1 MITMSKKHPTVTWLG
16 MFLTMIVI
24 CLLSACSNSSVPS
37 QTSGIGTGNTLAT
50 KDTIITPGTTNVGSV
65 SFIGIRMLDK
75 SNGWALTTS
84 SILKTSD
91 GGIHWKNV
99 TPANT
104 VLSQMA
110 RGDFLSEKYAWIVNA
125 SQDNTISVLRTS
137 DGGQSWQSATIADP
151 NSEIVDVPHFLNT
164 QEGWLEVTPG
174 GPGAGSEGV
183 DIFHT
188 IDGGKTWNKIAS
200 SGQSASGLPNGGLKS
215 GISFKDA
222 KNGWATGGDATPNS
236 VWLYATH
243 DGGQT
248 WQKVTS
254 SSFYHLPDWGTTQ
267 NTSYSYHTT
276 SPVFF
281 GNDGFLPIQINGQLD
296 NNTRVSGFIIY
307 HTANGGQG
315 WAPPAPGID
324 ALAKFMTDDLYMVDP
339 QHAWAS
345 DTNSGA
351 CYATADAGKTWQ
363 IVADVGQVR
372 AFSFVDASY
381 GWAIGDQTLQ
391 HTTDGGKTWQ
401 KLTYSIQ

>member
-1 MITMSKKHPTVTWLG
+1 MIGT
-16 MFLTMIVI
+16 
-24 CLLSACSNSSVPS
+24 CLLSACSNATAPS
-37 QTSGIGTGNTLAT
+37 QTPGIAA
-50 KDTIITPGTTNVGSV
+50 GTTPVTIGATVTSGTANTGSV

-75 SNGWALTTS
+75 ANGWALTTS

-99 TPANT
+99 TPANI

-110 RGDFLSEKYAWIVNA
+110 KGDFLSDKYAWIVNT

-137 DGGQSWQSATIADP
+137 DGGQSWQSTTIADP
-151 NSEIVDVPHFLNT
+151 NSEILDVPHFLNT
-164 QEGWLEVTPG
+164 LEGWLEITPG

-188 IDGGKTWNKIAS
+188 TDGGKSWSKIAS

-243 DGGQT
+243 DGGKT

-267 NTSYSYHTT
+267 NTVYSYHTT
-276 SPVFF
+276 PPVFF
-281 GNDGFLPIQINGQLD
+281 GDNGFLPIQVSGQLD
-296 NNTRVSGFIIY
+296 NNTQVSGFIIY
-307 HTANGGQG
+307 STANGGQG
-315 WAPPAPGID
+315 WAPPAPSID

-363 IVADVGQVR
+363 RVGDVGQVR
-372 AFSFVDASY
+372 AFSFVDVTS
-381 GWAIGDQTLQ
+381 GWAIGDKTLQ
-391 HTTDGGKTWQ
+391 RTTDGGKTWQ
-401 KLTYSIQ
+401 KLAYSIQ